1 MGRFSAMLGTR
12 NEKKQDLREQEERY
26 RKRKQ
31 ADDEISKLP
40 FMQQGPDNDYSDVGG
55 PVQGKPGSNFANSGD
70 PNRRY
75 QATEDA
81 VKGSM
86 RNITGA
92 MADNGRT
99 YNPADDKPL
108 PGDNM
113 SANDYKMFCD
123 SYGIR
128 LSDMVKLPP
137 AKRKA
142 VMSSQNPRYA
152 MQRALGS
159 I

>member
-12 NEKKQDLREQEERY
+12 NEKKQDLKAQEERY
-26 RKRKQ
+26 RKQKE
-31 ADDEISKLP
+31 ADDAMAKLP
-40 FMQQGPDNDYSDVGG
+40 FMQKGPDGDHSDVGG
-55 PVQGKPGSNFANSGD
+55 KAQSKAGGNFANSGD
-70 PNRRY
+70 PQKRY
-75 QATEDA
+75 LATEDA

-92 MADNGRT
+92 MADSGRT